1 MKVIYKYDG
10 KQFDDIRDVV
20 YNNKLDID
28 FEYIFDEYLPFQ
40 AFVSGRTFFK
50 GLTIEPS
57 VRYDPFKYLGYKDF
71 DGEVFSEGVSSYLDK
86 YGFDYSKKFTGA
98 VSGGVDSS
106 AVALEL
112 KPKVI
117 YSGYYNGGDFFDETP
132 YSKAVSEVI
141 GADHRTYEMTENDFL
156 ENVED
161 CIDIICTPIAG
172 LGVVMEYAALK
183 KAIADMPGTNQV
195 FFGNGGDEIFMGYF
209 FNYYVKEFYDK
220 SYETPKYMPNFLPS
234 QNAIAEKIIDFMIV
248 ASLNRGDLSVLYSPF
263 VINTFL
269 PMLAKIDSVIDKL
282 LYVNTNITLPT
293 LLHLNNQF
301 CRANN
306 VKGFNPLANEKFI
319 EISKHINSPMS
330 ELPKQA
336 LRDVH
341 GNMPAMIKDNTM
353 KRGFP
358 IPTNRWH
365 NLNDIMRNAYDE
377 FFNRTEVIVN
387 KKPYNGINRHTWG
400 IYQAE
405 LCIRR
410 FGNDK

>member
-1 MKVIYKYDG
+1 MRVIYNYKG
-10 KQFDDIRDVV
+10 EQFDDIRDVV
-20 YNNKLDID
+20 HNNKLDID
-28 FEYIFDEYLPFQ
+28 FEYIFEEYLPFQ

-57 VRYDPFKYLGYKDF
+57 VKYDPFKYVGFKQFNYDVFTNGVKD
-71 DGEVFSEGVSSYLDK
+71 YLSK
-86 YGFDYSKKFTGA
+86 YGFDSSKKFTGA

-106 AVALEL
+106 TVALEL
-112 KPKVI
+112 KPSVI
-117 YSGYYNGGDFFDETP
+117 YSGFYNDEDFFDETP
-132 YSKAVSEVI
+132 YSRAVAEVI
-141 GADHRTYEMTENDFL
+141 GAEHRTYELTEADFL
-156 ENVED
+156 GNVED

-172 LGVVMEYAALK
+172 LGTVMEYTVLK
-183 KAIADMPGTNQV
+183 KAMEDMPGTEQV

-209 FNYYVKEFYDK
+209 FNYYVKEFYEK
-220 SYETPKYMPNFLPS
+220 SYITPEYMPNFLPS
-234 QNAIAEKIIDFMIV
+234 QKAIAEKIIDFMIV

-263 VINTFL
+263 VINTFI
-269 PMLAKIDSVIDKL
+269 PMLDKIDSVVDKL

-330 ELPKQA
+330 ALPKQA

-341 GNMPAMIKDNTM
+341 DNMPKMIKENHL

-358 IPTNRWH
+358 IPTDKWH

-377 FFNRTEVIVN
+377 FFSRNEVTID
-387 KKPYNGINRHTWG
+387 KKPYNGINRYTWG
-400 IYQAE
+400 IYQSE
-405 LCIRR
+405 LCLRR
-410 FGNDK
+410 FG

>member
-1 MKVIYKYDG
+1 
-10 KQFDDIRDVV
+10 
-20 YNNKLDID
+20 
-28 FEYIFDEYLPFQ
+28 
-40 AFVSGRTFFK
+40 
-50 GLTIEPS
+50 
-57 VRYDPFKYLGYKDF
+57 
-71 DGEVFSEGVSSYLDK
+71 
-86 YGFDYSKKFTGA
+86 
-98 VSGGVDSS
+98 
-106 AVALEL
+106 
-112 KPKVI
+112 
-117 YSGYYNGGDFFDETP
+117 
-132 YSKAVSEVI
+132 
-141 GADHRTYEMTENDFL
+141 
-156 ENVED
+156 
-161 CIDIICTPIAG
+161 
-172 LGVVMEYAALK
+172 
-183 KAIADMPGTNQV
+183 
-195 FFGNGGDEIFMGYF
+195 
-209 FNYYVKEFYDK
+209 
-220 SYETPKYMPNFLPS
+220 MPNFLPS